1 MYVLA
6 MYACTRIIHPHRAR
20 CVSSREEV
28 KVKVKMKHTKLLHK
42 REPPPQLESEVDVAQ
57 FLFSLFKSMEEA
69 FLLLFNSSRLLLQA
83 GLCIYLYCD
92 PPLGGRCY
100 FILFLF
106 YFIFILFY
114 FLFYFSWRER
124 RSVEIYI
131 YR

>member
-42 REPPPQLESEVDVAQ
+42 ESPSPSSKVTLMLPN
-57 FLFSLFKSMEEA
+57 LFSLFKSMEEA

-100 FILFLF
+100 FVFCFLF
-106 YFIFILFY
+106 FIFFIFF
-114 FLFYFSWRER
+114 FLEGKKKCGD
-124 RSVEIYI
+124 IYI
-131 YR
+131 